1 MNTNNQFR
9 IESGERNEAGAG
21 SAGSGDIDQAPLQ
34 TGSLLLGVL
43 ARLLQELSLPHIMKP
58 VCFNT
63 QLFCAI
69 SSGENHSLFG
79 SRFDRGRKWAAFCP
93 FPTFAILSPD
103 NL

>member
-1 MNTNNQFR
+1 MNTTNRSR
-9 IESGERNEAGAG
+9 IESGERNEASAG

-43 ARLLQELSLPHIMKP
+43 ARLLQKLSLPHLVKP

-63 QLFCAI
+63 QLFCAF
-69 SSGENHSLFG
+69 SSGEKHSLFG
-79 SRFDRGRKWAAFCP
+79 SRFDKGRKWAVFCS